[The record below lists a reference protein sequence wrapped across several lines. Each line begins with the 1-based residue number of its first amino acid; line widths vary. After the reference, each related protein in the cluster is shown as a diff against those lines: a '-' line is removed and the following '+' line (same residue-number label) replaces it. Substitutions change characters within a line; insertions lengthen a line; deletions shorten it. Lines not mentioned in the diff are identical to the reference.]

1 MKLGIMQPYFL
12 PYIGYFQLIAA
23 VDVFVVY
30 DNIKYTKRGWIN
42 RNKMLVKGSDKI
54 FSIPLKKD
62 SDSLDIVQRELAE
75 NFDRRK
81 LLNQFKESYK
91 HAPNYE
97 QVFPTLEQIIINEDT
112 NLFAYLNYSISRIC
126 ELLGIDTEI
135 VVSSGLN
142 IDHSLKGKNK
152 VLALCKA
159 LKAETYINTIGGIDL
174 YDKEQFAKER
184 IDLNFINT
192 LPLEYSQS
200 SEKFTPCL
208 SIVDVLMFNTLD
220 RIGTDYLK
228 RFELL

>member
-1 MKLGIMQPYFL
+1 MQPYFL

-91 HAPNYE
+91 HSPNYE

-220 RIGTDYLK
+220 QIETDYLK

>member
-1 MKLGIMQPYFL
+1 MQPYFL

-23 VDVFVVY
+23 VDIFVVY

-184 IDLNFINT
+184 IDLRFINT

-200 SEKFTPCL
+200 SDKFTPCL

-220 RIGTDYLK
+220 QIETDYLK